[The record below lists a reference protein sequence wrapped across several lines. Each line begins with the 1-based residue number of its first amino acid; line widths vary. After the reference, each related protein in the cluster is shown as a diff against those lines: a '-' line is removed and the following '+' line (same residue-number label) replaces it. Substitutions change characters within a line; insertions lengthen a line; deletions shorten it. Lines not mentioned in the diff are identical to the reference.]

1 MEAFG
6 LYRFAPTL
14 LLRMGINTL
23 VKSAAKRVRLRAS
36 AAEKLFEELGPAQRT
51 QNDERIKHE

>member
-36 AAEKLFEELGPAQRT
+36 AAEKLF
-51 QNDERIKHE
+51 